1 MRTSFQEAIVTA
13 KTDVE
18 SRLRGG
24 ASRNRRQRDHR
35 VGNIMKK
42 IRIHGNLGLKQT
54 GRKSFINGLLGY
66 YLFRISSFVI
76 PPSPLQFPPPTH
88 PLNFGWP
95 FLHLEFSPCF
105 ATMARG
111 DEVPRRFWS
120 LTIWQVS
127 YWLLAIGRWHSVR
140 LRAPLRIIL
149 PRSAVKHRSL
159 RFVSDFDIRISGFPL
174 FDYSRRGPLPNTPG
188 VPL

>member
-1 MRTSFQEAIVTA
+1 MKTFDFTVVLADKDNLSEDDAEKLFEAGCDDGTPGVSNEVALIHFSRNATSFQEAIVTA

-76 PPSPLQFPPPTH
+76 PPSPLQFPPPH
-88 PLNFGWP
+88 PP
-95 FLHLEFSPCF
+95 PEFW
-105 ATMARG
+105 
-111 DEVPRRFWS
+111 V
-120 LTIWQVS
+120 
-127 YWLLAIGRWHSVR
+127 AI
-140 LRAPLRIIL
+140 
-149 PRSAVKHRSL
+149 SAS
-159 RFVSDFDIRISGFPL
+159 
-174 FDYSRRGPLPNTPG
+174 
-188 VPL
+188 